1 MPSKISFFLESED
14 PRRISVN
21 SLRSALD
28 GFSNLLGEVEREI
41 SHTSRRT
48 LSWDITDIRFGSA
61 LVQLEALPTGQQ
73 EVELTSS
80 VIEATFLGLE
90 SIITDT
96 SRPEYFNDE
105 ALEWSRRMT
114 RILGDGISRITVS
127 IDNGSKNIHITEHLA
142 GNVRQILQSMEA
154 YGSIEGYLD
163 VLSSRSATLHFSVR
177 ESLTNRIVRCNFDE
191 DLVEQALEAW
201 RKRVIVFGRI
211 QADNRGNPRT
221 LWVWTMNVIKG
232 PSDIPSIDDVEGVL
246 QVEYLLEL
254 VPLGR
259 RPLDRHDGLEILH
272 PTERLRKDAAEAQ
285 PVRVVYQYAYVGPI

>member
-90 SIITDT
+90 SIITDP

-105 ALEWSRRMT
+105 ALEWSRRIT

-232 PSDIPSIDDVEGVL
+232 PSDIPSIDDVEGVSEHITGGL
-246 QVEYLLEL
+246 PPEEY
-254 VPLGR
+254 VR
-259 RPLDRHDGLEILH
+259 RRYG
-272 PTERLRKDAAEAQ
+272 Q
-285 PVRVVYQYAYVGPI
+285 